1 MDSFCTIVNTKY
13 LPQAQILVNSF
24 RKEYPDHR
32 FVTLITDIE
41 TVDFEP
47 LVGSEVVT
55 LNCLD
60 IDDEKMQ
67 NMRQIYDVV
76 EFATAMKPHLLMHL
90 LRDSATATY
99 LDPDIVVF
107 SRLDF
112 ATSMAKEFGVA
123 ITPHRLTPSTQLN
136 FGITEFSFLRYG
148 AFNLGFISVGIK
160 GYPMLRW
167 WSQRLELYSTR
178 FPNGVVFTD
187 QKWIDLVPSFFDH
200 YIVKD
205 PGYNFAP
212 WNIDERNLIKSE
224 GSYLIDSSPLV
235 FIHFSQMSGEL
246 AKGLWPDH
254 WLSNFNDST
263 DRSHRIDLVLEIT
276 DLYRSELLR
285 EKDRFAQFA
294 HLGTTSDGE
303 LVPWTKRQKQI
314 EGILMGKSI
323 KKRHNKQDFF
333 FGKLQKLLFRSSLVI
348 GAYQGLREDLKRLRA
363 RSRRRKSTPTTTAGT
378 KSDF

>member
-1 MDSFCTIVNTKY
+1 
-13 LPQAQILVNSF
+13 
-24 RKEYPDHR
+24 
-32 FVTLITDIE
+32 VTLITDIE

-55 LNCLD
+55 LKCLD
-60 IDDEKMQ
+60 IDDKKIQ
-67 NMRQIYDVV
+67 NMRLIYDVV

-90 LRDSATATY
+90 LHDSVTATY

-148 AFNLGFISVGIK
+148 AFNLGFVSVGKK
-160 GYPMLRW
+160 GYQMLRW
-167 WSQRLELYSTR
+167 WSERLELYSTR

-212 WNIDERNLIKSE
+212 WNIDERNLIQSE
-224 GSYLIDSSPLV
+224 GSYFIDGSPLV
-235 FIHFSQMSGEL
+235 FVHFSQMSGEL

-254 WLSNFNDST
+254 WLSNFNDAT
-263 DRSHRIDLVLEIT
+263 IESHRIGLIYEIT
-276 DLYRSELLR
+276 ELYRRELLR
-285 EKDRFAQFA
+285 EKARFGQLA
-294 HLGTTSDGE
+294 HLGTASEGE
-303 LVPWTKRQKQI
+303 FTPWTKRQKQI
-314 EGILMGKSI
+314 ETIRMGKSI
-323 KKRHNKQDFF
+323 KVRHSTLSYFF
-333 FGKLQKLLFRSSLVI
+333 NRIQKLFLRSSLVI
-348 GAYQGLREDLKRLRA
+348 GAYQGLGEDLKRLRA
-363 RSRRRKSTPTTTAGT
+363 RSRRRKSIPVATGGT